1 MEKGRGDHDLRRKGL
16 KRATLALAG
25 TIAALALPVAATGAS
40 SADSAAKLQRGGQ
53 DLVIKF
59 TLRSRDGEPTKIKRF
74 RWKNLTMECNGGVTV
89 DTEGIIRTMEVN
101 DRNRFRGSINRDG
114 RRVKVRGR
122 VAGDLSSVRGT
133 IRARGPFAGAT
144 GCDSGR
150 VRWNAS

>member
-1 MEKGRGDHDLRRKGL
+1 M

-25 TIAALALPVAATGAS
+25 TIAVFALPVAATGAT
-40 SADSAAKLQRGGQ
+40 SADSAAKAQRGGQ

-59 TLRSRDGEPTKIKRF
+59 TLRSRGGEATKIKRF
-74 RWKNLTMECNGGVTV
+74 RWNNLTLECNGGVTV
-89 DTEGIIRTMEVN
+89 DTEGLIREMEVN
-101 DRNRFRGSINRDG
+101 DRNRFRGSVNRDG

-122 VAGDLSSVRGT
+122 VSGDLDTVRGT

-150 VRWNAS
+150 VRWKAS